1 MNEIKSKLSHFC
13 QILLYFTYVLT
24 GHFLKNGPIKIYSSQ
39 EKMNLHFRHFV
50 LKFKLKCLRVV
61 LWKFCNL

>member
-1 MNEIKSKLSHFC
+1 MNEIKSKVYLISVKSC
-13 QILLYFTYVLT
+13 YTYVLT
-24 GHFLKNGPIKIYSSQ
+24 GHFLQNGPIKIYSSQ